1 MSSLEWMRISKKK
14 CNRRNAKSVHKR
26 ERERERERQSKHIS
40 HISQKIYY
48 INKNTKVSEHQT
60 NVIYI
65 HQTSKEVLLE
75 LQSQGLFKILTDTQ
89 KGKVP
94 ERESTRFI
102 DGKGMA
108 AAATS
113 AAAATTAA
121 ASYASLCLAGQKFV
135 HRKIDG

>member
-1 MSSLEWMRISKKK
+1 M
-14 CNRRNAKSVHKR
+14 
-26 ERERERERQSKHIS
+26 
-40 HISQKIYY
+40 
-48 INKNTKVSEHQT
+48 
-60 NVIYI
+60 
-65 HQTSKEVLLE
+65 
-75 LQSQGLFKILTDTQ
+75 
-89 KGKVP
+89 P